1 MVKASAPV
9 EDTARGLLAELMNE
23 IIKKENLPF
32 ERVDVQWEIN
42 SPSATKLIS
51 KGQRKKRWFADIII
65 WEKFLTKPACIIE
78 FKPPNT
84 GWTPYTPDLIDDA
97 ENKAFKISPQSK
109 YFGTWNTTR
118 LAIFKTFEEEASS
131 IVERRQGTF
140 QICEVKHLEQI
151 WNPSVKEEIKRNLR
165 DFLIE
170 FSNIYEEKKELN
182 KLPPDSF
189 FIYVIRS
196 YVESTFYEIS
206 KCVKEEYKQNS
217 IFKDKFIE
225 WFVEQGWLPPQN
237 DDDFERASRQYSYLL
252 VDKILFY
259 YLLKSNKYKLQDI
272 NLPANLKDPMIF
284 KSSIQSYFN
293 SALKATGD
301 FEPIFA
307 VNFIEKLPLPKDIIP
322 SLVFFV
328 NGFSRYDVSK
338 ISYADIGHLYDNLI
352 PENERHIMG
361 QYFTE
366 SLVVDL
372 INRFC
377 ITRPEQVVADF
388 GCGVGTFLVRAYAL
402 KKHLTKGAEHIGIL
416 QTLYGV
422 DVSKFASHLSAI
434 NLTIR
439 DLSSAMNYPQVA
451 NSDFFKLK
459 FGEQFPIGVP
469 TFNLDGEPPINRFT
483 DFDRVDVVI
492 GNPPYTR
499 EQEIE
504 ERSFEGYKRSIIRII
519 KQEWENKYKLPLKS
533 SIYVHFFYHAI
544 KFLKNGGRL
553 GYVTSNS
560 WLDANYGNALKEF
573 LLGETKILTVI
584 ESRIEKWFSDP
595 EVNTIITVVEKCSN
609 KKERDSNEVAFVS
622 IKKPLNEIIGEGDFD
637 AIHSFVSRILEAKDR
652 TSDDIMRVIKIRQEN
667 LYLRSDDDE
676 NKD

>member
-1 MVKASAPV
+1 MVKTSTPV
-9 EDTARGLLAELMNE
+9 EDSARGLLTELMNQ
-23 IIKKENLPF
+23 IIKEENLLF
-32 ERVDVQWEIN
+32 ERVDVQWEIM
-42 SPSATKLIS
+42 SSTTTASI
-51 KGQRKKRWFADIII
+51 RKRQKDKRWFADIII
-65 WEKFLTKPACIIE
+65 WEKFLVKPACIIE

-84 GWTPYTPDLIDDA
+84 GWTPYTPELIDDA
-97 ENKAFKISPQSK
+97 ENKAIKISPQSK
-109 YFGTWNTTR
+109 FFGTWNTNR
-118 LAIFKTFEEEASS
+118 LVIFKTFEEDANS
-131 IVERRQGTF
+131 IVERRQGTY
-140 QICEVKHLEQI
+140 QICDVKHLEQI
-151 WNPSVKEEIKRNLR
+151 WTPNIKEQIKGKLR

-182 KLPPDSF
+182 KLPADSF

-206 KCVKEEYKQNS
+206 KCVKEEYNQNS
-217 IFKDKFIE
+217 AFKENFIE

-259 YLLKSNKYKLQDI
+259 YLLKANKYKLQDI
-272 NLPANLKDPMIF
+272 HLPANLKDPKTF

-293 SALKATGD
+293 SALMATGD

-377 ITRPEQVVADF
+377 ISRPEQVVADF

-402 KKHLTKGAEHIGIL
+402 KKHLATEVEHIGIL
-416 QTLYGV
+416 QTLYGL

-469 TFNLDGEPPINRFT
+469 TFNLDGGSEIKRFT
-483 DFDRVDVVI
+483 DFEQVDVVV

-504 ERSFEGYKRSIIRII
+504 ERSFQGYKRSIIQNIE
-519 KQEWENKYKLPLKS
+519 KEWENKYHLPLKS
-533 SIYVHFFYHAI
+533 SIYVHFFFHAI

-553 GYVTSNS
+553 GYITSNS

-573 LLGETKILTVI
+573 LLGETKILAII

-609 KKERDSNEVAFVS
+609 KKQRDSNEVAFVS

-637 AIHSFVSRILEAKDR
+637 AIQSFVSKIIEAKDR
-652 TSDDIMRVIKIRQEN
+652 TNDDIMRVIKKRQGS
-667 LYLRSDDDE
+667 LYL
-676 NKD
+676 

>member
-1 MVKASAPV
+1 M
-9 EDTARGLLAELMNE
+9 
-23 IIKKENLPF
+23 
-32 ERVDVQWEIN
+32 
-42 SPSATKLIS
+42 S
-51 KGQRKKRWFADIII
+51 KGKKNKRLFADIII
-65 WEKFLTKPACIIE
+65 WEKFLVKPACIIE

-84 GWTPYTPDLIDDA
+84 GWTPYTPELIDDA
-97 ENKAFKISPQSK
+97 ENKAIKISPQSK
-109 YFGTWNTTR
+109 FFGTWNTNR
-118 LAIFKTFEEEASS
+118 LVIFKTFEEEANS
-131 IVERRQGTF
+131 IVERRQGTY
-140 QICEVKHLEQI
+140 QICDVKHLEQI
-151 WNPSVKEEIKRNLR
+151 WMPSIQEQIKGKLR

-170 FSNIYEEKKELN
+170 FTNIYEEKKELN
-182 KLPPDSF
+182 KLPADSF

-206 KCVKEEYKQNS
+206 KCVKEEYKQNL

-259 YLLKSNKYKLQDI
+259 YLLKANKYKLQDI
-272 NLPANLKDPMIF
+272 HLPANLKDPQAF

-293 SALKATGD
+293 SALMATGD

-338 ISYADIGHLYDNLI
+338 ISYADIGLLYDNLI

-377 ITRPEQVVADF
+377 ISRPEQVVADF

-402 KKHLTKGAEHIGIL
+402 KKHLTTEVEHIGIL
-416 QTLYGV
+416 QTLYGL

-459 FGEQFPIGVP
+459 YGEQFPIGVP
-469 TFNLDGEPPINRFT
+469 TFNLDGGPETKRLTNFEQ
-483 DFDRVDVVI
+483 VDVVV

-504 ERSFEGYKRSIIRII
+504 ERSFQGYKRSIIQNIE
-519 KQEWENKYKLPLKS
+519 KEWENKYRIPLKS
-533 SIYVHFFYHAI
+533 SIYVHFFFHAI

-573 LLGETKILTVI
+573 LLGETKILAII

-637 AIHSFVSRILEAKDR
+637 AIQSFVSKIIEAKDR
-652 TSDDIMRVIKIRQEN
+652 TNDDIMRVIKRRQGN
-667 LYLRSDDDE
+667 LYLRGDD
-676 NKD
+676 N